1 MSHVAREYFTVDLRG
16 LRAAL
21 SARAAAS
28 DMTES
33 DVLRSALAATLGVDR
48 GAPVATSSAVMRPA
62 PTPRVK
68 LSVRLSHFA
77 AQRLDA
83 SARAAGLSRGAY
95 LLRLIDG
102 APPVTPIADDAALV
116 AALASSTAEMAVLS
130 RDLNDLMRLL
140 RQGSVQAAREYRDRL
155 FTLDKNVQRHMEVAA
170 STLVALRARHLIG
183 PDTAA
188 KRVNRG
194 RGAT

>member
-21 SARAAAS
+21 AARAAEL

-33 DVLRSALAATLGVDR
+33 DVLRSALAKALWADGR
-48 GAPVATSSAVMRPA
+48 APAATSSAVERPA
-62 PTPRVK
+62 RIPRVK
-68 LSVRLSHFA
+68 LSVRLSHLA

-95 LLRLIDG
+95 LIRLIEG

-140 RQGSVQAAREYRDRL
+140 RQASAQAAREYG
-155 FTLDKNVQRHMEVAA
+155 TV
-170 STLVALRARHLIG
+170 
-183 PDTAA
+183 
-188 KRVNRG
+188 
-194 RGAT
+194 

>member
-33 DVLRSALAATLGVDR
+33 DVLRGALAAALGVNG
-48 GAPVATSSAVMRPA
+48 GAPVATSSAVERPA

-68 LSVRLSHFA
+68 LSVRLSHLA
-77 AQRLDA
+77 AQRLNA
-83 SARAAGLSRGAY
+83 NARAAGLSRGAY
-95 LLRLIDG
+95 LIRLVDG
-102 APPVTPIADDAALV
+102 APPVTSIADDAALV

-140 RQGSVQAAREYRDRL
+140 RHGSVQAAREYRDRL
-155 FTLDKNVQRHMEVAA
+155 MTLDRDVQRHMEKAA
-170 STLVALRARHLIG
+170 STLVVLRARHVLG
-183 PDTAA
+183 TDATV
-188 KRVNRG
+188 KRV
-194 RGAT
+194 